1 MTILWKENSVPRK
14 IYFTLDQESAMT
26 TEFLIE
32 KLFQKWVS
40 TREYFNEEVSM
51 KEFRDYLNLLVKYDV
66 KTLMEEYKKGKEV
79 K

>member
-1 MTILWKENSVPRK
+1 MSRK

-26 TEFLIE
+26 PEFLIE

-40 TREYFNEEVSM
+40 TREHFNEEVSM